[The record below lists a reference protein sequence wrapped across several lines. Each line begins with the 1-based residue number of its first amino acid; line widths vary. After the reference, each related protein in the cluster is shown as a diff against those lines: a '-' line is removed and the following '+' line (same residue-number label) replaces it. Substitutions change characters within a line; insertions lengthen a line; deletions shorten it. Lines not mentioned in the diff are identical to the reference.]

1 MATKRRHSSG
11 YQLIRKAVIESSF
24 ACGYEVPRFDEFHVF
39 FMVTVSNAMYN
50 SFFFINNIIYNISS
64 SPDAEG
70 LCLRY
75 HDDTQAESGS
85 HEVSV
90 FFVRT

>member
-39 FMVTVSNAMYN
+39 LMVTVSNAIYN
-50 SFFFINNIIYNISS
+50 SF
-64 SPDAEG
+64 
-70 LCLRY
+70 L
-75 HDDTQAESGS
+75 HK
-85 HEVSV
+85 
-90 FFVRT
+90 